1 MVNIILVP
9 LWTAMAIQ
17 PNLLQAKGIQVL
29 PPVNFT
35 LTVTALAEVLLH
47 WKPNPDQHQNY
58 TVIYEVEII
67 TPVQEEYNTKHTHST
82 RTVVLHDG
90 FCAQVRTRLS
100 YNNSQIES
108 EWVTEELP
116 ALAGDAGTSVT
127 NLFCIVYTAS
137 YNTASLHCSWLAG
150 EHAPTDT
157 VYFLFYRYNNY
168 TEQCPDYLKDKWQ
181 RNVGCR
187 FSKTYIDPKQI
198 DTLIIIHVNGSSK
211 HAAIKP
217 LEQLFN
223 QNTIEKINPPRN
235 VTISLEQNDILV
247 TWEKPIS
254 PFPKAWFCYEV
265 TIHNLKTG
273 KNQLSKSTSNDFRFR
288 MDVTSRYSIQIRA
301 NRQYDEGFWSEWTD
315 PLFIGEE
322 QKENQVGW
330 VLILVT
336 VTMCFI
342 TLLIAMACKMCHLWS
357 RLFPPIPT
365 PKNNLK
371 DLFSAK
377 DYEIRYNFSLA
388 THRECYTRARTYTSE
403 TETEVGSYI
412 DDLGSYNEDLYCEVL
427 EDSVI

>member
-1 MVNIILVP
+1 IIIMVNIILVP

-223 QNTIEKINPPRN
+223 QNTI
-235 VTISLEQNDILV
+235 
-247 TWEKPIS
+247 
-254 PFPKAWFCYEV
+254 
-265 TIHNLKTG
+265 
-273 KNQLSKSTSNDFRFR
+273 
-288 MDVTSRYSIQIRA
+288 
-301 NRQYDEGFWSEWTD
+301 
-315 PLFIGEE
+315 GEE

-371 DLFSAK
+371 DL
-377 DYEIRYNFSLA
+377 
-388 THRECYTRARTYTSE
+388 ARTYTSE